1 MGQNKFVLK
10 EQDATNTTLARN
22 NVKIHV
28 ALDVQLL
35 LQCHQKI
42 QTGLLVVIKKDFL
55 IFVK

>member
-1 MGQNKFVLK
+1 VLK
-10 EQDATNTTLARN
+10 EQDATITTFALK

-28 ALDVQLL
+28 AQDVQLL
-35 LQCHQKI
+35 LQFHQEI